1 MDPTTDNL
9 GIFLFPTA
17 ICTRNP
23 PSEEQPS
30 SESTWSDS
38 YLNPKNRINSLSKL
52 KKQRW
57 TIDGSSPIGTRLYAF
72 PDFARG
78 GPPLCIDTYIPNI
91 NQEPGYLRDVLRP
104 NSSIF
109 VENGQVECSSIAQ
122 HILQALE
129 AWSEHWGWEEFE
141 EAYLN
146 MPFGSRI
153 LIKNIHIDPRKMIID
168 LVPYYA
174 VEQQM
179 LSVDALQAL
188 WELAQGAWP
197 EVLDIKELHFV
208 KKLHETISLVRI
220 SGEDPQIY
228 VFKSLTDDLKPFYHE
243 LKTLLTLPYHPNII
257 SRPSHIITKKCGF
270 GGKTGVC
277 GFVLE
282 YHAHGTLRTV
292 LNERS
297 IHRALTFQD
306 QLRWAIQITSA
317 ILHIHETTSGDI
329 FYTTM
334 KPENVVMAISP
345 SDPTILDAVIID
357 FEQRLGPPCWN
368 PPEINY
374 IDYITT
380 LAKKA
385 SLVSMKQ
392 KYVSLLEPANLLWPE
407 NESKTSTTTKYNNP
421 RYGYSHPWPTLPV
434 KQREAAQV
442 FGLGKLLWC
451 IFENGTLL
459 NTAIGIHTFREGVSD
474 LEFPDFRRS
483 PGRVRELVRK
493 CTMGDGEWRD
503 RGLPLVR
510 RGVKIGVRGGDGE
523 ETEEDVR
530 VACRK
535 WWRQEV
541 ADAEKFVAARA
552 MRNMEDADVWNWTF
566 ERLTLREVLDGL
578 ESLVGTRGYG

>member
-1 MDPTTDNL
+1 MDPTANNL

-23 PSEEQPS
+23 PPEEEPS
-30 SESTWSDS
+30 SEITWPNS

-52 KKQRW
+52 KYQRW
-57 TIDGSSPIGTRLYAF
+57 TVDGSSPIGTRLYAF

-78 GPPLCIDTYIPNI
+78 GPPLCIDTYMPDI
-91 NQEPGYLRDVLRP
+91 NQEPGYLRDVLHP
-104 NSSIF
+104 NSPIF
-109 VENGQVECSSIAQ
+109 VENDLVGSSSIAQ
-122 HILQALE
+122 HILRALE
-129 AWSEHWGWEEFE
+129 AWSEQCGWERFE
-141 EAYLN
+141 EEYLN

-153 LIKNIHIDPRKMIID
+153 LIKNIHIDPREMAID
-168 LVPYYA
+168 LVPYFA

-179 LSVDALQAL
+179 LSVDALQAM
-188 WELAQGAWP
+188 WDLAPGSWP
-197 EVLDIKELHFV
+197 EVLDIKELCFV
-208 KKLHETISLVRI
+208 RKLHETISLVQLAAGD
-220 SGEDPQIY
+220 SQIY

-243 LKTLLTLPYHPNII
+243 LKTLLTLPHHPNII
-257 SRPSHIITKKCGF
+257 SRPSHVITKRCGF

-277 GFVLE
+277 GFILE
-282 YHAHGTLRTV
+282 YHSHGTLRYI

-297 IHRALTFQD
+297 IHHTLSFSDR
-306 QLRWAIQITSA
+306 LRWAAQITSA
-317 ILHIHETTSGDI
+317 ILHIHESTSGDI

-345 SDPTILDAVIID
+345 SNPTTLDAVVID
-357 FEQRLGPPCWN
+357 FEQRLGPSCWN

-374 IDYITT
+374 IDYLTR
-380 LAKKA
+380 LAKNA

-392 KYVSLLEPANLLWPE
+392 KYVALLESANLLWPE
-407 NESKTSTTTKYNNP
+407 NESKTSTTKYKNP
-421 RYGYSHPWPTLPV
+421 RFGYSHPWPTLSV
-434 KQREAAQV
+434 QQRETAQV

-459 NTAIGIHTFREGVSD
+459 NTAVGIHTFREGASD
-474 LEFPDFRRS
+474 LEFPEFRRS
-483 PGRVRELVRK
+483 PEGVRELIRR
-493 CTMGDGEWRD
+493 CTMGDGEWRR

-510 RGVKIGVRGGDGE
+510 RGMKIGVRGGNGD

-535 WWRQEV
+535 WWREEV

-552 MRNMEDADVWNWTF
+552 RMNLEDADVWYWAL
-566 ERLTLREVLDGL
+566 RRPSLREILNEL
-578 ESLVGTRGYG
+578 ESFVGT